1 MRYSDESYNLRV
13 EIDAKQFELSPDDA
27 RRLHDGLSP
36 LDRLVED
43 LPVSDLYVTI
53 FHHPRGSPEYQV
65 KTALVLPAKTLFS
78 SATDASLHPAFVKC
92 VANLVQQVTAYKR
105 TRDNADQ
112 RDKHRK
118 GTYQEVV
125 PSREPDAG
133 RLEAAVRAG
142 DYAQFRRAAYPYE
155 ESLRKRVGRWLGRYP
170 EAEEK
175 VGTDLAIADVV
186 EAVFLNAFEGYEK
199 RPGGVRLGRW
209 LENLIDAAVKGLLQN
224 PEAELEY
231 ISFARSLRDLA
242 REQRRRQV
250 KIADPGGSRMRTVP
264 SEAGSGA
271 GATPGQRLAVPRTA
285 GTAHPAADGSAAY
298 VIARK
303 ASEELDSPVFHA
315 GDAGD
320 EEAVALFTTREATQR
335 YIDRAGWGQANEVG
349 VLTPTDFVR
358 WLLVAAD
365 QGVHWLVVDPDRDR
379 HLAGEPQTVLGIT
392 DELAEFARS
401 LIRDVASSSESA
413 ARRSAST
420 DPSSLG
426 GSGPVGNV

>member
-27 RRLHDGLSP
+27 QRLHGGISP

-65 KTALVLPAKTLFS
+65 KTALVLPARTLFS
-78 SATDASLHPAFVKC
+78 SATDASFHPAFGKC

-112 RDKHRK
+112 QDKHRK
-118 GTYQEVV
+118 GTYQDVI
-125 PSREPDAG
+125 PSREPDAE
-133 RLEAAVRAG
+133 RLEAAARAG
-142 DYAQFRRAAYPYE
+142 DYAQFRKAAYPYE
-155 ESLRKRVGRWLGRYP
+155 ESLRKRIGRWLGRYP
-170 EAEEK
+170 EAQEK

-186 EAVFLNAFEGYEK
+186 EAVFLNAFEGYDR

-209 LENLIDAAVKGLLQN
+209 LENLIDGSVKGLLQN
-224 PEAELEY
+224 PDAELES

-250 KIADPGGSRMRTVP
+250 KIADLGERRGRTTPP
-264 SEAGSGA
+264 SVGTRAGVSPA
-271 GATPGQRLAVPRTA
+271 QRPAVPRTA
-285 GTAHPAADGSAAY
+285 GTAPPAAADGSAVY

-303 ASEELDSPVFHA
+303 GSDELDAPVFHA

-320 EEAVALFTTREATQR
+320 EEAVAVFTTREATQR
-335 YIDRAGWGQANEVG
+335 YIDRAGWGGTDEVG
-349 VLTPTDFVR
+349 VLTPQDLLR

-365 QGVHWLVVDPDRDR
+365 QGVHWLVVNPDRDR

-392 DELAEFARS
+392 EEMAEFARS
-401 LIRDVASSSESA
+401 LARDVAPRNEPA
-413 ARRSAST
+413 AR
-420 DPSSLG
+420 
-426 GSGPVGNV
+426 

>member
-13 EIDAKQFELSPDDA
+13 EIDANQFELSPDDA
-27 RRLHDGLSP
+27 RRLHDGLPP
-36 LDRLVED
+36 LDRLVEE

-53 FHHPRGSPEYQV
+53 FHHPRGRPEYQV

-78 SATDASLHPAFVKC
+78 STTDASLHPAFEKS
-92 VANLVQQVTAYKR
+92 VANLVQQVEAYKR
-105 TRDNADQ
+105 TRDNADEQ
-112 RDKHRK
+112 AKHRK

-125 PSREPDAG
+125 PSRVPDAEL
-133 RLEAAVRAG
+133 LEAAVRAG
-142 DYAQFRRAAYPYE
+142 DYTQFRKAAYPYE

-170 EAEEK
+170 EAQEK

-186 EAVFLNAFEGYEK
+186 EAVFLNAFEGYDR
-199 RPGGVRLGRW
+199 RPAGVRLGRW
-209 LENLIDAAVKGLLQN
+209 LENLIDGSVKGLLQN
-224 PEAELEY
+224 PDAELEN

-250 KIADPGGSRMRTVP
+250 KIADPGERRGRTTP
-264 SEAGSGA
+264 PEGGTGTGA
-271 GATPGQRLAVPRTA
+271 RPARRPAAPRA
-285 GTAHPAADGSAAY
+285 DGTAPPAAADSSAAY

-303 ASEELDSPVFHA
+303 GSDELDSPVFHA

-320 EEAVALFTTREATQR
+320 EEAVAVFTTREATQR
-335 YIDRAGWGQANEVG
+335 YIDRAAWGSANEVG
-349 VLTPTDFVR
+349 VLTPTDLLR

-392 DELAEFARS
+392 EELTEFAGS
-401 LIRDVASSSESA
+401 LTRGVAPPGEPV
-413 ARRSAST
+413 AR
-420 DPSSLG
+420 
-426 GSGPVGNV
+426 

>member
-36 LDRLVED
+36 LDSLVED

-53 FHHPRGSPEYQV
+53 FYHPRGRPEYQV

-78 SATDASLHPAFVKC
+78 SATDASFHPAFATC
-92 VANLVQQVTAYKR
+92 MANLVQQVTAYKR
-105 TRDNADQ
+105 ARDNADQ
-112 RDKHRK
+112 LDKHRK

-142 DYAQFRRAAYPYE
+142 DYAQFRKAAYPYE

-170 EAEEK
+170 EVQEK
-175 VGTDLAIADVV
+175 IGTDLAVADVV
-186 EAVFLNAFEGYEK
+186 EAVFLNAFEGYDR

-209 LENLIDAAVKGLLQN
+209 LENLIDGSVKGLIKS
-224 PEAELEY
+224 PDAEVEN

-242 REQRRRQV
+242 REQRRRRV
-250 KIADPGGSRMRTVP
+250 TMTDPGERGGRTTA
-264 SEAGSGA
+264 SEGGA
-271 GATPGQRLAVPRTA
+271 GAGAMSAQRLAVPRPA
-285 GTAHPAADGSAAY
+285 GTVPPAAAGSAVY

-303 ASEELDSPVFHA
+303 GTDELDSPVFHA

-320 EEAVALFTTREATQR
+320 EEAVAVFTTRDSARR
-335 YIDRAGWGQANEVG
+335 YIDRADWGESDEVG
-349 VLTPTDFVR
+349 VLAPADLLR

-392 DELAEFARS
+392 EELTEFARS
-401 LIRDVASSSESA
+401 LTRDAASPGEPA
-413 ARRSAST
+413 AR
-420 DPSSLG
+420 
-426 GSGPVGNV
+426 